1 MKVLNFIKWEHCG
14 VEYAN
19 RRNLKRHFNATHS
32 ENVKYVACCI
42 DNCDRIFFRREYL
55 LIHLETTHKLP
66 HEEAKDLSYGVNL
79 EYIQRQFVESCGPT
93 EKKLK
98 TSIVLPQEANN
109 NNVKHEPVRV
119 EPVPGPSQYGASEQL
134 DADDM
139 NVVAEEVV
147 EGVIIQD
154 TSEFDTE
161 AEEINE
167 IYISDDEPTEDTTS
181 SVVIISLS
189 LITIRNE
196 SNGI

>member
-1 MKVLNFIKWEHCG
+1 LHI
-14 VEYAN
+14 
-19 RRNLKRHFNATHS
+19 
-32 ENVKYVACCI
+32 
-42 DNCDRIFFRREYL
+42 
-55 LIHLETTHKLP
+55 LP
-66 HEEAKDLSYGVNL
+66 HNAHIL
-79 EYIQRQFVESCGPT
+79 
-93 EKKLK
+93 
-98 TSIVLPQEANN
+98 LPSN
-109 NNVKHEPVRV
+109 
-119 EPVPGPSQYGASEQL
+119 GASEQL

-161 AEEINE
+161 TEEINE